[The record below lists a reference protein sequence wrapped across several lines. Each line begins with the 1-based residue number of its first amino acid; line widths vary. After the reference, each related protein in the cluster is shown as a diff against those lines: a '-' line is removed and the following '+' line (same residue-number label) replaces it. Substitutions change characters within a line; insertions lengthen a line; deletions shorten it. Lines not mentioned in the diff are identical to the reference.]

1 MELSGIL
8 YTEDPV
14 HMLTLRLVYIPRIN
28 RALSELMEAFNHHAG
43 RTERNWT
50 PYQMWVNGMM
60 HVDNPLSQG
69 ELDENPDDIEFYG
82 YDPDGPSTH
91 EESSNVV
98 IVEPIVVNADR
109 HIIGAFV
116 LERIDPLRDSTEF
129 GIDIYREAL
138 ELVIFKINELISLN

>member
-1 MELSGIL
+1 
-8 YTEDPV
+8 
-14 HMLTLRLVYIPRIN
+14 
-28 RALSELMEAFNHHAG
+28 
-43 RTERNWT
+43 
-50 PYQMWVNGMM
+50 MWVNGMM

-82 YDPDGPSTH
+82 YDPDGPSTQ
-91 EESSNVV
+91 EESNNVV

-109 HIIGAFV
+109 HIIEAFV
-116 LERIDPLRDSTEF
+116 LERIDPLRNSTEF